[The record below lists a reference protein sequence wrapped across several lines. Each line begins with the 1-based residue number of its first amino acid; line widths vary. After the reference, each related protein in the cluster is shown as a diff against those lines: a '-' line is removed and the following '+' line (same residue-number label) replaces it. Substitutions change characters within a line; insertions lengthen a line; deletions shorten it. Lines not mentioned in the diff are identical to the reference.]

1 MVYKERY
8 LIQYTTKKLHVILS
22 YLISPCWHDF
32 FNSVTP
38 SIYLV
43 DVIPSLLGGQARK
56 WGISL
61 DSSPSS
67 IHTTI
72 HPFVHPLVKSR
83 FHKLHSILVSYSS
96 LLFSVSTSA
105 ALVQAFNSVF
115 LPPFLHVD
123 GDLCNFQAE
132 QSSIIFYRQGHHTL
146 KSWARYTWH
155 SWFVSQAKY
164 KFGPQTILAI
174 LLTLSGTCHGV
185 SLDSAHSVPVSRT
198 FSSLIGLTN
207 SHFVH

>member
-38 SIYLV
+38 SIHLV

-83 FHKLHSILVSYSS
+83 FHRLHSILVSYSS

-115 LPPFLHVD
+115 SPPFLHVD

-132 QSSIIFYRQGHHTL
+132 QSSIIFYPRIPHSEILSKVHMTFMICLPSQIQIWPSDNTCYTAYTFWNLSWGLLRQCSFCPCL
-146 KSWARYTWH
+146 
-155 SWFVSQAKY
+155 
-164 KFGPQTILAI
+164 
-174 LLTLSGTCHGV
+174 
-185 SLDSAHSVPVSRT
+185 
-198 FSSLIGLTN
+198 
-207 SHFVH
+207 